1 MITVTSNS
9 NSTYEGI
16 ANQTVF
22 TFSSSVKGEDS
33 AFQKVRYSWGDNS
46 KIQTTTAKVTTKKF
60 TSAGTYNVTASVDYL
75 NKGKLYT
82 NTVSFRFFIK
92 PVPKNKFDIIK
103 TVRNDKDPLYARS
116 TNFSFVPNKDLFGTN
131 NERIKYIQWDLGN
144 GIISNKPI
152 LTGVTFDSP
161 GMFEIKLAVTTTD
174 NFVHEDYQIIT
185 IQEYINDSIKFT
197 KVPPPTYAGH
207 INRFPFEIEVTSPIT
222 NGQGNIVDLY
232 AQFSRSYDMLD
243 TPNKNSFLRPEWK
256 FLDTSPSLR
265 PIRQI
270 KTTNVENIRI
280 NEYGERVSTGGYFVG
295 VKERA
300 SFYFIDD
307 WYNQDQVIKNEQYTT
322 IWATLRSNLIRN
334 NKSTDNIDGL
344 HPSHANNTAQ
354 TWCPYVTLWRNPEII
369 KYTRNGVNPINQNP
383 WQGSEVPFVMSLGY
397 NNPIFPN
404 NHNAENSIRLYDR
417 DGGFAHY
424 VPALNEPSIQLE
436 IIENTTK
443 LPLSSSFTKIEVPY
457 IKYKDDDKLL
467 TGGYYRNTYKYYSNY
482 NIFFS
487 TVVQFSSK
495 AEFNEPNLEA
505 NNYNPNLWILNP
517 ITSKINVSQYIFTT
531 NNIINSPQYF
541 YTNSITNYNKL
552 FIKQNKPVPSVKSNK
567 NMDTCISYEIP
578 METKKSPH
586 LSSIFDNSRYLSG
599 LHSVAALNFPT
610 YHAWVS
616 DVELDKIYRVT
627 CDGKIYRNINLKTL
641 RINFNSSNL
650 IPNNL
655 VLDKNLNLYASLIGS
670 RHILKFNDN
679 GSLLTSLNLNNI
691 IPVSIDVDKDDNLYI
706 SGIYR
711 DQTQKSV
718 LLKYNSSLTS
728 LLLSKEYNNCFLG
741 NILVS
746 PNNKIYVVN
755 NGHLNKDLR
764 PNYSNNSFIEVLN
777 TSTFSTIKNLTT
789 FPFIKHLSIDKNE
802 SIIFNYGLN
811 SVGRITETG
820 LVNKLNIKNVKQ
832 QFDGVKNII
841 EGVSYNINNKIY
853 IINSI
858 DNLVHV
864 INSNTFLEEK
874 SFYINPSNIS
884 YKVNNQG
891 QLIRPFVV
899 EESKNSLGIR
909 SNGDFVG
916 WRWNYKYTYKKT
928 PSKIIITTKSP
939 LITFNSK
946 NDFKVFNIN
955 ENFDMSRYMYDV
967 SHMKTLKESPF
978 LYNNR
983 IYDDEIKGIILD
995 EANRKISPLQREL
1008 DQLLSTDF
1016 GVTGGTQFQDRIR
1029 ELKEQINNE
1038 YDSISS
1044 LLSAGNKQKGFFGS
1058 ILGTFPFSPDDLGVS
1073 TYSKIANFVSNTA
1086 DIDLCN
1092 VKHLYDIMSKIDYN
1106 DETYKIQ
1113 FPNGISRV
1121 VDFLS
1126 ISPKKLIG
1134 VQCRCGDTF
1143 KLNQYAYESCK
1154 FCGREKISN
1163 RGKKII
1169 DVEYKVTAGN
1179 PVVLKYKDM
1188 KSKYRKINTG
1198 LLNNSNKYTITELA
1212 TSIGLPLRWY
1222 ESYEFFEYV
1231 PISNS
1236 NMIENY
1242 IDWSNPQTSISKNQD
1257 IKSWYDSNRTVERI
1271 IDFELQKGL
1280 ELI

>member
-1 MITVTSNS
+1 MITVTSTS
-9 NSTYEGI
+9 NSTYEGF

-22 TFSSSVKGEDS
+22 TFSSNVYGDN
-33 AFQKVRYSWGDNS
+33 AFQRVKYSWGDNS
-46 KIQTTTAKVTTKKF
+46 KIQETTEKVTTKKF
-60 TSAGTYNVTASVDYL
+60 TNAGTYNVTASVDYL

-82 NTVSFRFFIK
+82 NIVSFSFVIK
-92 PVPKNKFDIIK
+92 SVPKNQFDIIK
-103 TVRNDKDPLYARS
+103 TVRNETDSLYARS
-116 TNFSFVPNKDLFGTN
+116 TIFSFVPNKDLFGTN

-152 LTGVTFDSP
+152 LTGVTFDSS
-161 GMFEIKLAVTTTD
+161 GMFEIKMVVTTTD
-174 NFVHEDYQIIT
+174 NFVYEDYQIIT

-207 INRFPFEIEVTSPIT
+207 INRFPFELEITSPIT
-222 NGQGNIVDLY
+222 NGQENIVDLY

-243 TPNKNSFLRPEWK
+243 VPNKNSFLRPEWK
-256 FLDTSPSLR
+256 FLNTSLL

-270 KTTNVENIRI
+270 KTTKIEDIRI

-295 VKERA
+295 VRERA

-344 HPSHANNTAQ
+344 HPSNANNTAQ
-354 TWCPYVTLWRNPEII
+354 TWCPYVTLWRNPEVI

-383 WQGSEVPFVMSLGY
+383 WQGSEVPFVMTLGY
-397 NNPIFPN
+397 NNPIFPD
-404 NHNAENSIRLYDR
+404 NHNTENSIRLYDR

-424 VPALNEPSIQLE
+424 VPALNEPSINLE
-436 IIENTTK
+436 IIENSTK
-443 LPLSSSFTKIEVPY
+443 LPLSSFFTKIEIPY

-467 TGGYYRNTYKYYSNY
+467 TGGYYRNTYKQINSSV
-482 NIFFS
+482 I
-487 TVVQFSSK
+487 QFSSK

-505 NNYNPNLWILNP
+505 NNYNPNIWILNP

-552 FIKQNKPVPSVKSNK
+552 FIKQNKPIPSVKNNK

-578 METKKSPH
+578 METKKIPH

-641 RINFNSSNL
+641 KINFNSSNL

-670 RHILKFNDN
+670 RHILKFDDN
-679 GSLLTSLNLNNI
+679 GSYLTSLNLNNI
-691 IPVSIDVDKDDNLYI
+691 IPISIDVDKDNNLYI

-755 NGHLNKDLR
+755 NGHLGKDLK
-764 PNYSNNSFIEVLN
+764 PNYSNNSFIEILN

-820 LVNKLNIKNVKQ
+820 LVNKINIKNVKQ

-853 IINSI
+853 VLNSI

-864 INSNTFLEEK
+864 VNSDTFLEEK

-884 YKVNNQG
+884 YKVNDQG
-891 QLIRPFVV
+891 QLITPFSL

-916 WRWNYKYTYKKT
+916 WRWNYKFTYKKT
-928 PSKIIITTKSP
+928 PNKIIITTKSP
-939 LITFNSK
+939 LIAFNRTNS
-946 NDFKVFNIN
+946 FKVFNIN

-978 LYNNR
+978 LYNNL
-983 IYDDEIKGIILD
+983 IYDDEIKQTRLD
-995 EANRKISPLQREL
+995 ESNRNIFPLQREL
-1008 DQLLSTDF
+1008 NQLLS
-1016 GVTGGTQFQDRIR
+1016 VNINNQDEYRIK
-1029 ELKEQINNE
+1029 ELREQINNQHN
-1038 YDSISS
+1038 SIIS
-1044 LLSAGNKQKGFFGS
+1044 LLSAGNEQKGFFGS
-1058 ILGTFPFSPDDLGVS
+1058 ILGTFPFSPDDLGIS

-1106 DETYKIQ
+1106 DETYKIK

-1169 DVEYKVTAGN
+1169 DVEYKVTAGT

-1198 LLNNSNKYTITELA
+1198 LLNSSNKYTITELA

-1242 IDWSNPQTSISKNQD
+1242 IDWSNPQTSIAKNQD